1 MKHQL
6 KGISF
11 LLFAIVLML
20 YAVIGSPWLPII
32 NSISSDLIST
42 IGLVSAII
50 GLVLSCKKDG

>member
-1 MKHQL
+1 MKYQL

-11 LLFAIVLML
+11 LLFAMVLML

-32 NSISSDLIST
+32 DSISSDLIST

>member
-1 MKHQL
+1 MKYQL

-11 LLFAIVLML
+11 LLFAMVLML

>member
-20 YAVIGSPWLPII
+20 YAVVGCPWLPILG
-32 NSISSDLIST
+32 SLPSDLISLVGLAFA
-42 IGLVSAII
+42 IAGLVR
-50 GLVLSCKKDG
+50 CFKKED

>member
-1 MKHQL
+1 MKYQL

-20 YAVIGSPWLPII
+20 YAVVG
-32 NSISSDLIST
+32 SISSDLIST
-42 IGLVSAII
+42 IGLVSAVI

>member
-1 MKHQL
+1 MKYQL

-11 LLFAIVLML
+11 LLFAMVLML
-20 YAVIGSPWLPII
+20 YAVLGSPWLPII
-32 NSISSDLIST
+32 DSISSDLIST

>member
-20 YAVIGSPWLPII
+20 YAVVGSPWLPILG
-32 NSISSDLIST
+32 SLPSDLISFVGLAFA
-42 IGLVSAII
+42 IAGLVR
-50 GLVLSCKKDG
+50 CFKKES

>member
-20 YAVIGSPWLPII
+20 YAVVGSPWLPII
-32 NSISSDLIST
+32 GSISSDLIST

>member
-1 MKHQL
+1 MKYQL

-11 LLFAIVLML
+11 LLFAMVPML

-32 NSISSDLIST
+32 DSISSDLIST

>member
-20 YAVIGSPWLPII
+20 YAVVGSPWLPILG
-32 NSISSDLIST
+32 SLPSDLISFV
-42 IGLVSAII
+42 GLVR
-50 GLVLSCKKDG
+50 CFKKED

>member
-20 YAVIGSPWLPII
+20 YAVVGSPASHHRQYL
-32 NSISSDLIST
+32 L
-42 IGLVSAII
+42 
-50 GLVLSCKKDG
+50 